1 MSDKPRKSR
10 TLCQFR
16 HGDVDRLGQSG
27 IGWLAPLVAVA
38 GLCMALAGAV
48 GWPERAALIAP
59 ADEQPLGNTNVAPAH
74 DASVPDSQP
83 RDEVLVGYQPR
94 NRSFEQLVR

>member
-1 MSDKPRKSR
+1 MSDNARKPKS
-10 TLCQFR
+10 LCQFR

-48 GWPERAALIAP
+48 GWPEKAAVISP
-59 ADEQPLGNTNVAPAH
+59 ADEQPWGNTNVVPAQ

-83 RDEVLVGYQPR
+83 RGEVLVGYQTR
-94 NRSFEQLVR
+94 NRSFDQPVR